1 MAVIF
6 VRKIKEGTIWQ
17 RQNIPNLKMV
27 SGTLMCGTERIQLQ
41 EPRKERSYPHK
52 NQVVTLRKRFLSLT
66 VH

>member
-6 VRKIKEGTIWQ
+6 MRKIKEGAIWQ
-17 RQNIPNLKMV
+17 KQNIPNLKMV
-27 SGTLMCGTERIQLQ
+27 SGTLMYGTERIQLQ
-41 EPRKERSYPHK
+41 EQRKERSCPHQ